1 VLAIFAQT
9 VLLALGAATLLGAQ
23 TAPAEFEVAVVKPYV
38 PPASQPGS
46 GRKAVSE
53 SGMRGGPGTNSPG
66 QVTWTGSIQSLIL
79 TVYRLQHYQL
89 VAPEWTNTE
98 LFTIVAKVPE
108 GATRNQMFAMWG
120 TLLQQRF
127 GLETHRA
134 PKEVAVYELSIAKSG
149 PKLELSPDPPVTPAA
164 GPPKWTE
171 GPNGCPISADGR
183 KGGSMG
189 MVPGRFRICAAR
201 MTITELVRAL
211 TGLVDR
217 PLIDKTGLAA
227 AYDFKLEFHPQ
238 AFHDGQ
244 DTWPPLEVA
253 LPAQLGLKLEP
264 AKSSVEALIVDRIER
279 TPTDN

>member
-1 VLAIFAQT
+1 MLAIFAQT
-9 VLLALGAATLLGAQ
+9 VLLALGAATLLTAQ

-79 TVYRLQHYQL
+79 TVYRLQYYQL

-98 LFTIVAKVPE
+98 RFTIVAKVPE
-108 GATRNQMFAMWG
+108 GATRDQMFAMWR

-134 PKEVAVYELSIAKSG
+134 PKEVAVYELTIAKSG
-149 PKLELSPDPPVTPAA
+149 PKLELSPDPPATPAA
-164 GPPKWTE
+164 GPPNWTE
-171 GPNGCPISADGR
+171 GPNGCPILADGR
-183 KGGSMG
+183 KGKSTG
-189 MVPGRFRICAAR
+189 MLPGGFRICGAR
-201 MTITELVRAL
+201 TSVADLVILLLGA
-211 TGLVDR
+211 VDR
-217 PLIDKTGLAA
+217 PLIDKTGLNGT
-227 AYDFKLEFHPQ
+227 YDFKLEFRLP
-238 AFHDGQ
+238 AFRE
-244 DTWPPLEVA
+244 TEESWPSLDAA

-264 AKSSVEALIVDRIER
+264 AKSSVEALIVDKIDK